1 MKKAYYYTSFPITKN
16 VYLYYNAYT
25 NNYLFM
31 SNNRHSIYQNN
42 SPEEIKEVDKE
53 LYNLLIDSGFIE
65 ADEVDEQSIIEF
77 KKLQLKMDKSQYN
90 VVINTTLD
98 CNLNCWY
105 CYESKIEGSD
115 LKENILEIIK
125 KNIQQKYMDSP
136 YKELKMSFFGG
147 EPLKNFRV
155 VKEILIFCKNFT
167 EDNKI
172 SLIADFTTNSTLITN
187 DILSFLKDFKCQF
200 QITLDGDEKRHNEI
214 RFFKHSEKGTYKLVV
229 NNIYK
234 IEKLIPHCKTW
245 IRINFDDK
253 TLMGFQKILDDLSLL
268 DRTRNHLIL
277 RKVWQF
283 PMRNI
288 NKDLILNALQMAMD
302 RGFTIDYYTL
312 PIYNLCFADREN
324 EVLFNYDGKVFKCST
339 LESFDEEHVEGKVNE
354 ETGKVEW
361 NINKI
366 SKKMLQRSPDRCLKC
381 KIFPVCLGPCS
392 KNSTQGDN
400 FSCMVDEIGLSM
412 DEFIFFCFKQEQ
424 NQKKIFKEI
433 EV

>member
-1 MKKAYYYTSFPITKN
+1 MKKVYYCINFPIEEN

-31 SNNRHSIYQNN
+31 SNRMHCIYQNN
-42 SPEEIKEVDKE
+42 APEEIQSIDKKLYELLVDG
-53 LYNLLIDSGFIE
+53 GFVE
-65 ADEVDEQSIIEF
+65 ADETDEQSVVEF
-77 KKLQLKMDKSQYN
+77 KKLQLKMNNLQYN

-105 CYESKIEGSD
+105 CYESKIEGSS
-115 LKENILEIIK
+115 LNVTVLEIIK
-125 KNIQQKYMDSP
+125 KNIQQRYADSP

-147 EPLKNFRV
+147 EPLKNFHV
-155 VKEILIFCKNFT
+155 VEEMLLFCKKFT
-167 EDNKI
+167 SENNI

-187 DILSFLKDFKCQF
+187 RMLLFLKDYKCQF
-200 QITLDGDEKRHNEI
+200 QITLDGDEELHNEV
-214 RFFKHSEKGTYKLVV
+214 RFFKNNKKGTYKLVI
-229 NNIYK
+229 NNIYR
-234 IEKLIPHCKTW
+234 IQEAIPNSKTW
-245 IRINFDDK
+245 VRINFDDK
-253 TLMGFQKILDDLSLL
+253 TLSNFSKIIDDLSLL
-268 DRTRNHLIL
+268 DKNRNHLIL

-283 PMRNI
+283 PIQNI
-288 NKDLILNALQMAMD
+288 NKDHILNALQLSMD
-302 RGFTIDYYTL
+302 SGFAVDYYTL
-312 PIYNLCFADREN
+312 PIHNVCFADRYN

-339 LESFDEEHVEGKVNE
+339 LESFDENHTDGRVNE
-354 ETGKVEW
+354 KTGKVEW
-361 NINKI
+361 NVNKI
-366 SKKMLQRSPDRCLKC
+366 SKMMLQRSPDRCLKC

-400 FSCMVDEIGLSM
+400 FSCMIDEIGLSM